1 MPISAVFL
9 FRISILMNVA
19 ISQDGTSLNLNWF
32 RLTPKTVQLTTSL
45 HPFKSK
51 IPKLDPNRL
60 LPMGNNCLRTA
71 GGGHVDLP
79 VAHKGDRS
87 TARGG
92 PGVEDGVRPGRD
104 NTPQTPCR

>member
-1 MPISAVFL
+1 MKLV
-9 FRISILMNVA
+9 
-19 ISQDGTSLNLNWF
+19 ISQDGTSLNINWV
-32 RLTPKTVQLTTSL
+32 RRTPKTVQIATIL

-60 LPMGNNCLRTA
+60 LSMGNNGLRTA

-92 PGVEDGVRPGRD
+92 PGVEDGVRTGLD
-104 NTPQTPCR
+104 NAPQTPCG